1 MQALAASGLRA
12 LRYAKEIEQVGSVV
26 ACDNDKGNLCA
37 LAKLSSSMHLGLK
50 WSVCF
55 GIPSMPRPCAVRKRV
70 IWMDFVPIF
79 DSRFCNLAV
88 AVEACERNIRLNGKV
103 ALAKVIA
110 NHADSRIYMLSHEKE
125 FDVVD
130 LDPYGSPSIF
140 LDSAVQSLS
149 EGGLLSCTATD
160 MAVLCGNNGEVC
172 YSK

>member
-1 MQALAASGLRA
+1 MP
-12 LRYAKEIEQVGSVV
+12 K
-26 ACDNDKGNLCA
+26 
-37 LAKLSSSMHLGLK
+37 KLSKLALWWLVIMIKVILRFWRSSAH
-50 WSVCF
+50 
-55 GIPSMPRPCAVRKRV
+55 SMPRPCVLLCERGSHLERACAHVV
-70 IWMDFVPIF
+70 DA
-79 DSRFCNLAV
+79 RFCNPAV
-88 AVEACERNIRLNGKV
+88 AIEACERNIRLNGKV
-103 ALAKVIA
+103 ALAKVTA